1 MNFLAFKAFVLDE
14 CSDTF
19 EDRVLSNAIFR
30 AIRDAQEECL
40 CSFYTYDLTISSVV
54 YGTGVKR
61 VPLASVSFAL
71 GAIDYGYSAVNAST
85 KTTLTVQPINIIS
98 VHDVTNGDPDGDD
111 AFNLVD
117 KDTIDTGRFS
127 SDDGDFMAVAYD
139 RSSLCLFTN
148 SNLDSKILRIRCNF
162 IVEYPDVGTGEMADR
177 TKADIY
183 LSTIPVQVRRYLEAG
198 VKSYFYRTLSMDL
211 QRDDLKER
219 FAFYKDEWHR
229 KFLPMITQTIHDTQ
243 PQGLMYQ
250 PRAPFIIDPRD
261 N

>member
-1 MNFLAFKAFVLDE
+1 MNFLAFRAFILDE
-14 CSDTF
+14 CSDSF
-19 EDRVLSNAIFR
+19 EDRILSNAIFR
-30 AIRDAQEECL
+30 ATRDAQEECL

-54 YGTGVKR
+54 YGTGVRR

-71 GAIDYGYSAVNAST
+71 GSTDYGYSTVAASS
-85 KTTLTVQPINIIS
+85 KTTLTIQPLNVLS

-111 AFNLVD
+111 AFNLTD
-117 KDTIDTGRFS
+117 KATIDTGRFDTS
-127 SDDGDFMAVAYD
+127 DGDFMAVAYD

-148 SNLDSKILRIRCNF
+148 SDLDSKILRIRCNF
-162 IVEYPDVGTGEMADR
+162 IVEYPDAGTGEMADR

-219 FAFYKDEWHR
+219 YAFYRDEWHR
-229 KFLPMITQTIHDTQ
+229 KFLPQISQIINDTQ
-243 PQGLMYQ
+243 PEGLVYS
-250 PRAPFIIDPRD
+250 PRAPFLIDPKD
-261 N
+261 